1 MSARPTKIFYSYA
14 HEDERHRKRLRVALA
29 PLLQDGLIVDWSDR
43 DISPGAD
50 WDQEIDEKLRT
61 ADVILLLVSM
71 DFLASTYIQGKELQV
86 AMARYQAGQAKVVPV
101 LLSPVYWKAAPFRGL
116 QGLPPDLKPIIDWS
130 PQDRG
135 WAAVAEAIAGSVQEL
150 AEQLPQERVIP
161 HRARWPRPLTRLL
174 GREVECTN
182 LRETLLGGTRLL
194 TITGPVGVG
203 KSHLALEVGASPD
216 VTVAYPDGIHRVDLS
231 TVTDPALLEPSIA
244 REFGVEEVGGIP
256 LWQRIAD
263 LIGDQRRLL
272 LLDGFDQVLGAKQV
286 LQDLLSST
294 SALQLI
300 VTSRDKLN
308 VAGESVIRVEPLPVP
323 TLEPLDPMDVLVKL
337 PSVRLFVEHARS
349 VQSTFEVTPAN
360 ADVIAR
366 LCAETGGLPFALRL
380 LGAGVAVVPPREML
394 EHLPSFVEPLTA
406 AISANVDRLDIQV
419 ADLFS
424 RLSVFVGGFP
434 LGAAVSVLD
443 GGDVVTRL
451 RSLLESSLVLLRT
464 SNDEYRYFM
473 LAPVREFAGRRL
485 ESDPER
491 GAILARHARYFRELL
506 EKAERQIEGE
516 EQEAWLARLEPE
528 AENLRAVLKRALDG
542 SVDVEEG
549 LRLAGAMGP
558 LWYVRGQFGEG
569 RRWLEQL
576 LVAGVT
582 THAAVR
588 AKVANF
594 AGILTYHQNDYANAR
609 TLLDE
614 GLKLFEQLPDDL
626 ATTELLKELG
636 FASKDT
642 GRAKSLN
649 GLGFVAMEQGDLEFS
664 RSCYEESLQLYRQLG
679 DEWGIV
685 WSATD
690 FALVLLYFG
699 ESGQSIELLK
709 ESLKLQGQRLVR
721 GRSGRAL
728 STLNLAYATA
738 AEGDHQR
745 AITLANDALVE
756 SRSMVYKRGII
767 LAAHFE
773 GLLCF
778 RDKNLGEAEKF
789 LRESLALSREVG
801 DRGGMAESLE
811 ALAAVAGL
819 RGDLMAAARFRVAA
833 ETLFGQVGSRRR
845 RAEYEPVAVLGDLI
859 PLTDEATETV
869 RQAGSPPL
877 DLVLDEALQRT

>member
-14 HEDERHRKRLRVALA
+14 HEDERHRERLRVALA
-29 PLLQDGLIVDWSDR
+29 QLRKQGLIDDWSDR
-43 DISPGAD
+43 DITPGDD

-71 DFLASTYIQGKELQV
+71 DFMASDYIWGKELEV
-86 AMARYQAGQAKVVPV
+86 AMARHQAGQARVVPL
-101 LLSPVYWKAAPFRGL
+101 LLSPVAWVGAPFAKF
-116 QGLPPDLKPIIDWS
+116 QALPPDAKPIVDWS
-130 PQDRG
+130 PQARG
-135 WAAVAEAIAGSVQEL
+135 WKAVTESMHKLVQDLAA
-150 AEQLPQERVIP
+150 QLPQERVTP

-174 GREVECTN
+174 GREAECKN
-182 LRETLLGGTRLL
+182 LREMLLSGTRLL

-216 VTVAYPDGIHRVDLS
+216 VSVGFPDGIHRIDLS
-231 TVTDPALLEPSIA
+231 TVSDQALLVPSIA
-244 REFGVEEVGGIP
+244 REFGVEEVGGTP

-263 LIGDQRRLL
+263 LVGDQRRLV

-286 LQDLLSST
+286 LQDLLTST
-294 SALQLI
+294 SALQII
-300 VTSRDKLN
+300 VTSRHKLN
-308 VAGESVIRVEPLPVP
+308 VSGETVMSVEPLPVP
-323 TLEPLDPMDVLVKL
+323 TLEPLGPLDVLIQQ
-337 PSVRLFVEHARS
+337 PSVQLFVDRARS
-349 VQSTFEVTPAN
+349 VQSNFAVTPAN
-360 ADVIAR
+360 AEIIAR
-366 LCAETGGLPFALRL
+366 LCAEASGLPLALQL
-380 LGAGVAVVPPREML
+380 LGAGVAVLSPEQML
-394 EHLPSFVEPLTA
+394 EHLPSLVEPLTA
-406 AISANVDRLDIQV
+406 TISASVDALDTQV

-424 RLSVFVGGFP
+424 RLSVFTGGFT
-434 LGAAVSVLD
+434 LDAAVSVVD
-443 GGDVVTRL
+443 VGDVVTDL

-464 SNDEYRYFM
+464 SNAEYRYFM
-473 LAPVREFAGRRL
+473 LAPVREYAGRRL
-485 ESDPER
+485 TSDPER
-491 GAILARHARYFRELL
+491 SAILGRHARYFRELL

-516 EQEAWLARLEPE
+516 EQEAWLAKLEPE

-569 RRWLEQL
+569 RRWLERL
-576 LVAGVT
+576 LAAGVT

-588 AKVANF
+588 AKAANF

-609 TLLDE
+609 QLLDE
-614 GLKLFEQLPDDL
+614 GLKLFVQLPDDL

-649 GLGFVAMEQGDLEFS
+649 GLGFVAMEQSDLEFS
-664 RSCYEESLQLYRQLG
+664 RHCYEESLQLYRKLG

-690 FALVLLYFG
+690 LALVLLYFG
-699 ESGQSIELLK
+699 ESGQSIELLN
-709 ESLKLQGQRLVR
+709 ESLKLQEQRLVR
-721 GRSGRAL
+721 GRSGLAL
-728 STLNLAYATA
+728 STLHLAYATA

-745 AITLANDALVE
+745 AIALANDALVE
-756 SRSMVYKRGII
+756 SRSLAYKRGII

-778 RDKNLGEAEKF
+778 RDKNLGEAEKL

-811 ALAAVAGL
+811 ALAAVVGQ

-845 RAEYEPVAVLGDLI
+845 RAEYEPVAVLSALI

-869 RQAGSPPL
+869 RQAGLPPL
-877 DLVLDEALQRT
+877 DQVLDEALQRT